1 MLFAIANAIKIKT
14 FIELVTIKNGCP
26 ALTTQLVNIYVSKV
40 LIEIIA
46 IGQKRK

>member
-26 ALTTQLVNIYVSKV
+26 ALTT
-40 LIEIIA
+40 
-46 IGQKRK
+46 